1 VEAQLEEARPEGA
14 PPEGGRLRLEM
25 VRLVLLVSSFVC
37 RRCPHQSLH
46 GLVLRFGYD
55 NKPHASSIVPDK
67 SLEPPASLRQV
78 SNPVTPNPI
87 HHASRIQITIIVT
100 GVT

>member
-37 RRCPHQSLH
+37 R
-46 GLVLRFGYD
+46 
-55 NKPHASSIVPDK
+55 
-67 SLEPPASLRQV
+67 
-78 SNPVTPNPI
+78 
-87 HHASRIQITIIVT
+87 
-100 GVT
+100 

>member
-37 RRCPHQSLH
+37 RRCPHH
-46 GLVLRFGYD
+46 KDNRIGY
-55 NKPHASSIVPDK
+55 NMISISTLFPM
-67 SLEPPASLRQV
+67 
-78 SNPVTPNPI
+78 PI
-87 HHASRIQITIIVT
+87 YYIYIFYTYNYL
-100 GVT
+100 

>member
-37 RRCPHQSLH
+37 RRCPHQIMLKDS
-46 GLVLRFGYD
+46 
-55 NKPHASSIVPDK
+55 
-67 SLEPPASLRQV
+67 
-78 SNPVTPNPI
+78 
-87 HHASRIQITIIVT
+87 
-100 GVT
+100 

>member
-37 RRCPHQSLH
+37 RRCPHQHLH
-46 GLVLRFGYD
+46 LVLQ
-55 NKPHASSIVPDK
+55 K
-67 SLEPPASLRQV
+67 L
-78 SNPVTPNPI
+78 
-87 HHASRIQITIIVT
+87 
-100 GVT
+100 

>member
-37 RRCPHQSLH
+37 RRCPHHALTT
-46 GLVLRFGYD
+46 LVPCHVLV
-55 NKPHASSIVPDK
+55 KKA
-67 SLEPPASLRQV
+67 
-78 SNPVTPNPI
+78 
-87 HHASRIQITIIVT
+87 
-100 GVT
+100 